1 MSCNTESW
9 VKGTV
14 EDAVDMLAKRAAV
27 ARLLRVKKADM
38 GETLSNGL
46 SALQRQVELNPALAF
61 TLGGAA
67 LGAGA
72 GGLSSLAADPE
83 RRHTGRS
90 ALTGALAGAAVGGGG
105 YMASRML
112 PPVDPKFLP
121 KPDPTSF
128 ATPGGT
134 RSINTDAIKSNP
146 AVIAEIEKLRTKSL
160 PTQAVTGSWDFIK
173 NYASNHPILAAIMA
187 GDIASNAV
195 GTTAGYFSGLP
206 GNKANVLRS
215 GVERFTADGGDAAKD
230 INKALKGFA
239 TSATDFDLKDILRR
253 AREVGATGEVD
264 LPRTAT
270 APAKPGGVG
279 KPNIKLPVS
288 KINEIYNMGT
298 PGGTGLRSGG
308 ILQGVQDIV
317 DKMFVGADPS
327 YQAGTPASRGRYT
340 GTSVHSAP
348 RSGMFQRIMR
358 TLEQRPGSTSW
369 AGKLGPR
376 AALYLGIPALQGY
389 AGTLSQESANQKRLQ
404 QLIEQL
410 STPQRA

>member
-9 VKGTV
+9 AKGTV
-14 EDAVDMLAKRAAV
+14 ESAVDMLAKRAAV

-90 ALTGALAGAAVGGGG
+90 MMTGALAGGAVGGGG
-105 YMASRML
+105 YMASRMI

-121 KPDPTSF
+121 KTDATSF
-128 ATPGGT
+128 TAPGGT
-134 RSINTDAIKSNP
+134 RSINTEAIKANP
-146 AVIAEIEKLRTKSL
+146 SVIAEIEKLRSKSL
-160 PTQAVTGSWDFIK
+160 PTQAVTGSWDFMK
-173 NYASNHPILAAIMA
+173 NYASNHPILASILA
-187 GDIASNAV
+187 GDIASNTV

-206 GNKANVLRS
+206 GMHGNVFQKGLAKT
-215 GVERFTADGGDAAKD
+215 VGDAKD
-230 INKALKGFA
+230 GLNKGWVDSL
-239 TSATDFDLKDILRR
+239 TPENLKDILLR
-253 AREVGATGEVD
+253 AREAGSKGEVE
-264 LPRTAT
+264 LS
-270 APAKPGGVG
+270 PA
-279 KPNIKLPVS
+279 S
-288 KINEIYNMGT
+288 GT
-298 PGGTGLRSGG
+298 PGNKGFRDAVKRPVSWINEAYNRGTPGETGLRSGG
-308 ILQGVQDIV
+308 IMQGIQDIV
-317 DKMFVGADPS
+317 DKFRTGGDPS
-327 YQAGTPASRGRYT
+327 VSAGSPSTMGPGGGPGSDGI
-340 GTSVHSAP
+340 
-348 RSGMFQRIMR
+348 SGAARDGIGHRLLR
-358 TLEQRPGSTSW
+358 TMEQRPGSTSW

-410 STPQRA
+410 STPGPSQA